1 VWLVEPSSS
10 RLSFS
15 LSARLRLDIWA
26 SRLVSIDVAAVE
38 GLLPSLE
45 MELRALRLLLL
56 LLTLLMLLMLLT
68 LFMLDDSDVLITGAD
83 GASGAEVGGMVVC

>member
-1 VWLVEPSSS
+1 MLWLEPSSS
-10 RLSFS
+10 KLSFS
-15 LSARLRLDIWA
+15 LSARFRLDIWA

-56 LLTLLMLLMLLT
+56 LLTLFMLFTLFT
-68 LFMLDDSDVLITGAD
+68 LFMLDDSDVMITGEGRD
-83 GASGAEVGGMVVC
+83 EVGGMVVY